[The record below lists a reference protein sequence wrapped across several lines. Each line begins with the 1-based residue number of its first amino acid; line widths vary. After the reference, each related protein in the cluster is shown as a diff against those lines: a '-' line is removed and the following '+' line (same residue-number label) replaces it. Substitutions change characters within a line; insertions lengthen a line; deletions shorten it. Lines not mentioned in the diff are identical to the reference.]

1 MAIETGGQRRAAA
14 EGDETADAPRD
25 RNDVAVQYM
34 DGTEQ
39 DYAVVI
45 RPAAGGWFHAERLVG
60 EGDGL
65 DEEEFEA
72 INPDAV
78 RRVRSDRVHY
88 LSGCAVH
95 CGDGLLADPE
105 TLLAE
110 CGLADSV

>member
-1 MAIETGGQRRAAA
+1 MAVETGGQRRGEADGDAA
-14 EGDETADAPRD
+14 ADAPRD
-25 RNDVAVQYM
+25 RNGVGVQFM
-34 DGTEQ
+34 DGTERA
-39 DYAVVI
+39 YAVVV
-45 RPAAGGWFHAERLVG
+45 RPGDGGWLHAERLVG
-60 EGDGL
+60 DGDGL

-88 LSGCAVH
+88 ISGCAVH

-110 CGLADSV
+110 CGLDESG